1 MTLNKTPDRDER
13 RNADELDDES
23 TEGHR
28 RSPWVGEA
36 EPAVNRDI
44 DAQSSRPQ

>member
-1 MTLNKTPDRDER
+1 MKLNKTPDRDQR
-13 RNADELDDES
+13 RDDADLDDET

-28 RSPWVGEA
+28 QGPLVGEP

-44 DAQSSRPQ
+44 DEQSSRPK